1 MWKKAEVWKNIKFR
15 ILVLLEIVLVCFAII
30 GALRKDSTVANETS
44 MNISLLG
51 GEYQENN
58 GYYVDGDCGI
68 SGEWLVANGFSL
80 EPGSYNLVLSFE
92 ALENEVASMSI
103 LADGEAFD
111 TLRANTTSIYSGID
125 KQNLQFYVRDTLG
138 EKENLRVVLNYIGE
152 EPMVVKGIEIVRTNA
167 MATAFLVSVIAG
179 SLLLNCLI
187 MLYMYMGKYSVTTEQ
202 KAVWFGIPTLALL
215 ASIPVFVD
223 YIIVGV
229 DFGYHVLR
237 IEFLAKALEAGI
249 FPVRVAPN
257 WIYNHGYASSLF
269 YCDTFLML
277 PAFLRMAGFSMII
290 AYNVYIVAI
299 NLATAIISY
308 ISFKGMFG
316 KNKLVGLF
324 GSMLYT
330 LAPYRI
336 YNIFN
341 RSAVGEYTA
350 MTFLPLIC
358 YGLYLLLK
366 EDISD
371 ETSKTDWVVL
381 TLGMSG
387 IIQSHVLSCE
397 IVAAF
402 IAILCLMA
410 CKRVFRK
417 HTFIQLLKAVG
428 GTVLLNL
435 WFLLPFLDMMASGKY
450 KFAQN
455 AGVNIQ
461 SRGIL
466 PANIFYTIQNAGSN
480 SKFNKYGMWDTEPF
494 GVGIAILL
502 AVIVFVLFSKKCK
515 EDGPTYYE
523 LGVVAFLIGIIGTVT
538 STVYFPW
545 DALQSWNS
553 ITGTLIP
560 MIQFPTRL
568 TFVPT
573 ICFTVVACISALWIL
588 RRNEKI
594 YKPIFFSTVVFC
606 SIFFSMYQ
614 TNDIL
619 DAREAMIRIHSAEAI
634 GHSVIL
640 GGEYM
645 PLEATACKEYHD
657 AWTSEGVIVEEYSKE
672 NLEVVS
678 KVSVS
683 ENADDATPWIE
694 LPMTYYKGYKAID
707 ADTGEVLPIEY
718 GTNGH
723 VRVLL
728 DKGYEGNIH
737 VWYNG
742 MWYWHIAEVISI
754 IFGAAMI
761 YLLYRRN
768 SYKKIILHTD

>member
-1 MWKKAEVWKNIKFR
+1 MWKKAEAWKNRKFR

-68 SGEWLVANGFSL
+68 SGEWLIANGFSL

-103 LADGEAFD
+103 LADGEAFNS
-111 TLRANTTSIYSGID
+111 LRVNATSIYSGIE

-202 KAVWFGIPTLALL
+202 KAVWFGIPALALL

-223 YIIVGV
+223 YVIVGA
-229 DFGYHVLR
+229 DLGLHMLR
-237 IEFLAKALEAGI
+237 IEFLARALCDGS
-249 FPVRVAPN
+249 FPVRIAPD
-257 WIYNHGYASSLF
+257 WIYSHGYASSIF

-371 ETSKTDWVVL
+371 ESSKTDWVVL

-397 IVAAF
+397 IVAVF
-402 IAILCLMA
+402 IAILCIIA

-417 HTFIQLLKAVG
+417 QTFVQLLKAVG
-428 GTVLLNL
+428 GTVVLNL
-435 WFLLPFLDMMASGKY
+435 WFLVPFLDMMASGEY
-450 KFAQN
+450 KFSQN
-455 AGVNIQ
+455 SGVSIQ
-461 SRGIL
+461 ARGLL
-466 PANIFYTIQNAGSN
+466 PANIFYTVQNAGSN
-480 SKFNKYGMWDTEPF
+480 SKFNELGMWDTEPL
-494 GVGIAILL
+494 GVGL
-502 AVIVFVLFSKKCK
+502 AVLLSLIVFFVVSRKYKI
-515 EDGPTYYE
+515 DDRSNYNV
-523 LGVVAFLIGIIGTVT
+523 GVVAFLIGVIATIV
-538 STVYFPW
+538 STCYFPW
-545 DALQSWNS
+545 DAIQAWNS
-553 ITGTLIP
+553 VTAALVP

-568 TFVPT
+568 TFIPT
-573 ICFTVVACISALWIL
+573 VCFIIVACVSAAWSLCEKDRIQKIAFFGIIIS
-588 RRNEKI
+588 
-594 YKPIFFSTVVFC
+594 C

-619 DAREAMIRIHSAEAI
+619 DARGGMVRLYSVEAMGHSA
-634 GHSVIL
+634 IL
-640 GGEYM
+640 GGEYL
-645 PLEATACKEYHD
+645 PLEASACKEYHD
-657 AWTSEGVIVEEYSKE
+657 AWVSEGVIVEEYSKD
-672 NLEVVS
+672 NLEVIS
-678 KVSVS
+678 KVSVL
-683 ENADDATPWIE
+683 ENSDDAMPWIE

-742 MWYWHIAEVISI
+742 MWYWHIAEIISI
-754 IFGAAMI
+754 LFGAAMI